1 MAQNYASKF
10 ADKIDERFHRESQA
24 MLAVGNHDY
33 KFTGVKTVNVYSIP
47 VVAMNDYTR
56 TGANRYGT
64 PEDLGTEVQ
73 ALTITKDRSWTFV
86 IDRGDKIQSQMV
98 LDAGKA
104 VSRQTREVIIPEFD
118 TLTDTRVAA

>member
-10 ADKIDERFHRESQA
+10 AEKIDERFHRESQA
-24 MLAVGNHDY
+24 MMAVGNHDY

-86 IDRGDKIQSQMV
+86 IDRGDKIKLS
-98 LDAGKA
+98 L
-104 VSRQTREVIIPEFD
+104 
-118 TLTDTRVAA
+118 AAA